1 MFDVVIAGATSGLLY
16 GLLGFAV
23 VVLFKMT
30 GVPNFAEGSLATVGT
45 YFAYVFAVR
54 LHLNL
59 ATAITLG
66 LVFSAVVGLA
76 IYLLVMRHRDDAG
89 PLNLTVRTLG
99 LYLLLLAIVNNQL
112 GQGQPFSVP
121 NIFPVRQ
128 VELGP
133 VGVPAA
139 TIGILAVAVVLTAL
153 FMTFFRYSKA
163 GLLLRGMAADRETA
177 LLLGTN
183 VRRLTA
189 ASWALTTVLAAVV
202 GILTAPTTLLSADM
216 MDNSLLYVFAAV
228 IIGGL
233 TSVGGAF
240 VGGLTVGVVQGVVYS
255 YSGADLALLAVFAL
269 FLGML
274 LLRPHG
280 LFGERVVERF

>member
-66 LVFSAVVGLA
+66 LAFSAVVGLA
-76 IYLLVMRHRDDAG
+76 IYLLVMRYRDDAG

-99 LYLLLLAIVNNQL
+99 LYLLLFAIVNDQL
-112 GQGQPFSVP
+112 GQGQPFSYP

-128 VELGP
+128 VKLGP
-133 VGVPAA
+133 VDVPAA

-153 FMTFFRYSKA
+153 FMASFRYSRA

-189 ASWALTTVLAAVV
+189 ASWALTTVLAAAV

-240 VGGLTVGVVQGVVYS
+240 VGGVTVGIVQGVVYS